1 MRACFV
7 LLDVFGEQRRKFPGR
22 LPLHDRNRY
31 SKEKKTMKKRANLLL
46 YCGGTLLKS
55 TCT

>member
-31 SKEKKTMKKRANLLL
+31 SKEKKPIKKKKKKKK
-46 YCGGTLLKS
+46 T
-55 TCT
+55 

>member
-31 SKEKKTMKKRANLLL
+31 SKKKKPIKK
-46 YCGGTLLKS
+46 KKKKKKKPES
-55 TCT
+55 